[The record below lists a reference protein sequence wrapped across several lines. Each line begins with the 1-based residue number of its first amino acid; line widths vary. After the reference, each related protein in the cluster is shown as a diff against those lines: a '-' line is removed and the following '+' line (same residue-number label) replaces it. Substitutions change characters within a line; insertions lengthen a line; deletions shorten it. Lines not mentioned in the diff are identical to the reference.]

1 MPTMEVKYNFKFRV
15 NVSNDYY
22 VKKTDASACLSKD
35 GAKSIG
41 KVKMAFREQDVTVD
55 EFLQYALNGYAFCN
69 LFHFDTN
76 QSYWFETGNGQRYQ
90 TTPLYKNG
98 KNKGCMRIEFKSD
111 RFFIGAQTVFVD
123 IDLTRFELIPEYLA
137 CLTYKPTCVYMS
149 YSDKLEKD
157 KVTSRR
163 FRMVYVFDR
172 IMGKDDLNVISQTI
186 TDSIIRDTGESMKD
200 DCGRRVSQY
209 FNGVYGNEECYVSDC
224 IYSRLDFPDSLPEVE
239 VVMPEKPTKEKK
251 PEVEFDSQLLHDMG
265 TMDYETFMHYYSW
278 KYRYIYKTQ
287 KDEWIDGLYQL
298 TDDSYIQLWWVRE
311 RIKDGHHRRRT
322 LSKFACLRRL
332 MEPDID
338 QDTLLFNMF
347 VDLHRFIDNSDGIIT
362 IETLKR
368 RVKSV
373 VKMSQ
378 EELEDYCD
386 YEIGYWKE
394 HRPKFIYHPSAFNKT
409 QRMTGKITTAIR
421 YSEIDEKY
429 DRSKSVKE
437 NAEALDIPVRSLY
450 RYCHERG
457 IDTKPGKGKT
467 QAKQREVNRKAK
479 IDKKARF
486 MMLYNPS
493 LSAGENRKN
502 MLQEGLKLS
511 KNTIIKWSKDY
522 ISPDLFTFQPKP
534 LSQGNIDNGF
544 NLEITPLKPEPH
556 FDTSNDFNWQA
567 PRVHVSESLSR
578 FGQEEREYD
587 PNYAE
592 LEKIW
597 SKLCD

>member
-76 QSYWFETGNGQRYQ
+76 QKYWFETGNGQRYQ

-186 TDSIIRDTGESMKD
+186 TDSIIRDTGEPMKD
-200 DCGRRVSQY
+200 DCGTRVSQY

-421 YSEIDEKY
+421 YSEIDRKY
-429 DRSKSVKE
+429 DRTRSVKE

-450 RYCHERG
+450 RYCDERG
-457 IDTKPGKGKT
+457 IEKNPAKGMTYK
-467 QAKQREVNRKAK
+467 QQREANKEARN
-479 IDKKARF
+479 DKKARF
-486 MMLYNPS
+486 MLLYDPTLS
-493 LSAGENRKN
+493 LGKNREK
-502 MLQEGLKLS
+502 MMKEGLKLS
-511 KNTIIKWSKDY
+511 KNTIREWSKGYVSYDQ
-522 ISPDLFTFQPKP
+522 LLQ
-534 LSQGNIDNGF
+534 
-544 NLEITPLKPEPH
+544 PEPQATMDNA
-556 FDTSNDFNWQA
+556 FSWGSQNTYEPTFNYGQTGNTG
-567 PRVHVSESLSR
+567 
-578 FGQEEREYD
+578 FGVYD
-587 PNYAE
+587 DQWKDWYSYNGMN
-592 LEKIW
+592 L
-597 SKLCD
+597 

>member
-76 QSYWFETGNGQRYQ
+76 QKYWFETGNGQRYQ

-186 TDSIIRDTGESMKD
+186 TDSIIRDTGEPMKD
-200 DCGRRVSQY
+200 DCGTRVSQY

-265 TMDYETFMHYYSW
+265 TMDYETFMHYYSC
-278 KYRYIYKTQ
+278 KYRYTYKTQ

-421 YSEIDEKY
+421 YSEIDRKY
-429 DRSKSVKE
+429 DRTRSVKE

-450 RYCHERG
+450 RYCDERG
-457 IDTKPGKGKT
+457 IEKNPAKGMTYK
-467 QAKQREVNRKAK
+467 QQREANKEARN
-479 IDKKARF
+479 DKKARF
-486 MMLYNPS
+486 MLLYDPTLS
-493 LSAGENRKN
+493 LGKNREK
-502 MLQEGLKLS
+502 MMKEGLKLS
-511 KNTIIKWSKDY
+511 KNTIREWSKGYVSYDQ
-522 ISPDLFTFQPKP
+522 LLQ
-534 LSQGNIDNGF
+534 
-544 NLEITPLKPEPH
+544 PEPQATMDNA
-556 FDTSNDFNWQA
+556 FSWGSQNTYEPTFNYGQTGNTG
-567 PRVHVSESLSR
+567 
-578 FGQEEREYD
+578 FGVYD
-587 PNYAE
+587 DQWKDWYSYNGMN
-592 LEKIW
+592 L
-597 SKLCD
+597 

>member
-172 IMGKDDLNVISQTI
+172 IMGKDDLNVISRTI
-186 TDSIIRDTGESMKD
+186 TDSIIRDTGEPMKD
-200 DCGRRVSQY
+200 DCGTRVSQY

-409 QRMTGKITTAIR
+409 QRMTGKITTVIR
-421 YSEIDEKY
+421 YSEIDGKY
-429 DRSKSVKE
+429 DRTRSVKE
-437 NAEALDIPVRSLY
+437 NAETLNIPERSLY
-450 RYCHERG
+450 RYCQERG
-457 IDTKPGKGKT
+457 IEKNPAKGMTYK
-467 QAKQREVNRKAK
+467 QQREANKEARN
-479 IDKKARF
+479 DKKARF
-486 MMLYNPS
+486 MLLYDPTLS
-493 LSAGENRKN
+493 LGKNREK
-502 MLQEGLKLS
+502 MMKEGLKLS
-511 KNTIIKWSKDY
+511 KNTIREWSKGYVSHDQ
-522 ISPDLFTFQPKP
+522 LLQ
-534 LSQGNIDNGF
+534 
-544 NLEITPLKPEPH
+544 PEPQATMDNA
-556 FDTSNDFNWQA
+556 FSWGSQNTYEPTFNSGQTGNTG
-567 PRVHVSESLSR
+567 
-578 FGQEEREYD
+578 FGVYD
-587 PNYAE
+587 DQWKDWYSYNGMN
-592 LEKIW
+592 L
-597 SKLCD
+597 

>member
-186 TDSIIRDTGESMKD
+186 TDSIIRDTGEPMKD
-200 DCGRRVSQY
+200 DCGTRVSQY

-311 RIKDGHHRRRT
+311 RITDGHHRRRT

-332 MEPDID
+332 MKPDID
-338 QDTLLFNMF
+338 PDTLLFNMY

-378 EELEDYCD
+378 EELMKYCD

-394 HRPKFIYHPSAFNKT
+394 HRPKLIYHPSVCYKT
-409 QRMTGKITTAIR
+409 QWMTGRITTSIR
-421 YSEIDEKY
+421 YSEIDGKY
-429 DRSKSVKE
+429 DRTRSVRE
-437 NAEALDIPVRSLY
+437 NAEALEIPVRSLY
-450 RYCHERG
+450 RYCQDRG
-457 IDTKPGKGKT
+457 IDTNPGKGMT
-467 QAKQREVNRKAK
+467 YAQQREANREARLE
-479 IDKKARF
+479 KKARF
-486 MMLYNPS
+486 MILYDPS
-493 LSAGENRKN
+493 LSLGQNREK
-502 MLQEGLKLS
+502 MMKEGLKLS
-511 KNTIIKWSKDY
+511 KNTIRKWSKGYVRYDQ
-522 ISPDLFTFQPKP
+522 LLQ
-534 LSQGNIDNGF
+534 
-544 NLEITPLKPEPH
+544 PEPQATMDNA
-556 FDTSNDFNWQA
+556 FSWESQNTYEPTFNSGQTGNTG
-567 PRVHVSESLSR
+567 
-578 FGQEEREYD
+578 FGVYD
-587 PNYAE
+587 DQWKDWYSYNGMN
-592 LEKIW
+592 L
-597 SKLCD
+597 

>member
-1 MPTMEVKYNFKFRV
+1 MPTMEVKYNFEFRV

-186 TDSIIRDTGESMKD
+186 TDSIIRDTGEPMKD
-200 DCGRRVSQY
+200 DCGTRVSQY

-265 TMDYETFMHYYSW
+265 MMDYETFMHYYSW

-421 YSEIDEKY
+421 YSEIDGKY
-429 DRSKSVKE
+429 DRTRSVKE

-450 RYCHERG
+450 RYCDERG
-457 IDTKPGKGKT
+457 IEKNPAKGMTYK
-467 QAKQREVNRKAK
+467 QQREANKEARN
-479 IDKKARF
+479 DKKARF
-486 MMLYNPS
+486 MLLYDPTLS
-493 LSAGENRKN
+493 LGKNREK
-502 MLQEGLKLS
+502 MMKEGLKLS
-511 KNTIIKWSKDY
+511 KNTIREWSKGYVSHDQ
-522 ISPDLFTFQPKP
+522 LLQ
-534 LSQGNIDNGF
+534 
-544 NLEITPLKPEPH
+544 PEPQATMDNA
-556 FDTSNDFNWQA
+556 FSWGSQNTYEPTFNSGQTGNTG
-567 PRVHVSESLSR
+567 
-578 FGQEEREYD
+578 FGVYD
-587 PNYAE
+587 DQWKDWYSYNGMN
-592 LEKIW
+592 
-597 SKLCD
+597 

>member
-172 IMGKDDLNVISQTI
+172 IMGKDDLNVISRTI
-186 TDSIIRDTGESMKD
+186 TDSIIRDTGVPMKD
-200 DCGRRVSQY
+200 DCGTRVSQY

-265 TMDYETFMHYYSW
+265 TRDYETFMHYYSW

-409 QRMTGKITTAIR
+409 QRMTGKITTVIR
-421 YSEIDEKY
+421 YSEIDGKY
-429 DRSKSVKE
+429 DRTRSVKE
-437 NAEALDIPVRSLY
+437 NAETLNIPERSLY
-450 RYCHERG
+450 RYCQERG
-457 IDTKPGKGKT
+457 IEKNPAKGMTYK
-467 QAKQREVNRKAK
+467 QQREANKEARN
-479 IDKKARF
+479 DKKARF
-486 MMLYNPS
+486 MLLYDPTLS
-493 LSAGENRKN
+493 LGKNREK
-502 MLQEGLKLS
+502 MMKEGLKLS
-511 KNTIIKWSKDY
+511 KNTIREWSKGYVSHDQ
-522 ISPDLFTFQPKP
+522 LLQ
-534 LSQGNIDNGF
+534 
-544 NLEITPLKPEPH
+544 PEPQATMDNA
-556 FDTSNDFNWQA
+556 FSWGSQNTYEPTFNSGQTGNTG
-567 PRVHVSESLSR
+567 
-578 FGQEEREYD
+578 FGVYD
-587 PNYAE
+587 DQWKDWYSYNGMN
-592 LEKIW
+592 L
-597 SKLCD
+597 

>member
-1 MPTMEVKYNFKFRV
+1 MEVKYNFKFRV

-186 TDSIIRDTGESMKD
+186 TDSIIRDTGEPMKD
-200 DCGRRVSQY
+200 DCGTRVSQY

-298 TDDSYIQLWWVRE
+298 TDDNYIQLWWVRE

-338 QDTLLFNMF
+338 QDTCCSICLWT
-347 VDLHRFIDNSDGIIT
+347 FI
-362 IETLKR
+362 
-368 RVKSV
+368 
-373 VKMSQ
+373 
-378 EELEDYCD
+378 
-386 YEIGYWKE
+386 
-394 HRPKFIYHPSAFNKT
+394 
-409 QRMTGKITTAIR
+409 
-421 YSEIDEKY
+421 
-429 DRSKSVKE
+429 
-437 NAEALDIPVRSLY
+437 
-450 RYCHERG
+450 
-457 IDTKPGKGKT
+457 
-467 QAKQREVNRKAK
+467 
-479 IDKKARF
+479 
-486 MMLYNPS
+486 
-493 LSAGENRKN
+493 
-502 MLQEGLKLS
+502 
-511 KNTIIKWSKDY
+511 
-522 ISPDLFTFQPKP
+522 
-534 LSQGNIDNGF
+534 
-544 NLEITPLKPEPH
+544 
-556 FDTSNDFNWQA
+556 
-567 PRVHVSESLSR
+567 VS
-578 FGQEEREYD
+578 
-587 PNYAE
+587 
-592 LEKIW
+592 
-597 SKLCD
+597 

>member
-186 TDSIIRDTGESMKD
+186 TDSIIRDTGEPMKD
-200 DCGRRVSQY
+200 DCGTRVSQY

-409 QRMTGKITTAIR
+409 QRMTGKITTVIR
-421 YSEIDEKY
+421 YREIDGKY
-429 DRSKSVKE
+429 DRTRSVRE
-437 NAEALDIPVRSLY
+437 NAETLEIPVRSLY
-450 RYCHERG
+450 RYCNERG
-457 IDTKPGKGKT
+457 IDTNPGKGMT
-467 QAKQREVNRKAK
+467 YAQQREANREARL
-479 IDKKARF
+479 DKKARF
-486 MMLYNPS
+486 MMLYDPTLS
-493 LSAGENRKN
+493 LGKNREK
-502 MLQEGLKLS
+502 MMKEGLKLS
-511 KNTIIKWSKDY
+511 KNTIREWSKGYVSHDQ
-522 ISPDLFTFQPKP
+522 LLQ
-534 LSQGNIDNGF
+534 
-544 NLEITPLKPEPH
+544 PEPQATMDNA
-556 FDTSNDFNWQA
+556 FSWGSQNTYEPTFNSGQTGNTG
-567 PRVHVSESLSR
+567 
-578 FGQEEREYD
+578 FGVYD
-587 PNYAE
+587 DQWKDWYSYNGMN
-592 LEKIW
+592 L
-597 SKLCD
+597 

>member
-172 IMGKDDLNVISQTI
+172 IMGKDDLNVISRTI
-186 TDSIIRDTGESMKD
+186 TDSIIRDTGEPMKD
-200 DCGRRVSQY
+200 DCGTRVSQY

-239 VVMPEKPTKEKK
+239 VVMPDKPTNEKK

-409 QRMTGKITTAIR
+409 QRMTGKITTVIR
-421 YSEIDEKY
+421 YSEIDGKY
-429 DRSKSVKE
+429 DRTRSVRE
-437 NAEALDIPVRSLY
+437 NAEALEIPVRSLY
-450 RYCHERG
+450 RYCQERG
-457 IDTKPGKGKT
+457 IDTNPGKGMTYK
-467 QAKQREVNRKAK
+467 QQREANKEARN
-479 IDKKARF
+479 DKKARF
-486 MMLYNPS
+486 MLLYDPTLS
-493 LSAGENRKN
+493 LGKNREK
-502 MLQEGLKLS
+502 MMKEGLKLS
-511 KNTIIKWSKDY
+511 KNTIREWSKGYVSHDQ
-522 ISPDLFTFQPKP
+522 LLQ
-534 LSQGNIDNGF
+534 
-544 NLEITPLKPEPH
+544 PEPQATMDNA
-556 FDTSNDFNWQA
+556 FSWGSQNTYEPTFNSGQTGNTG
-567 PRVHVSESLSR
+567 
-578 FGQEEREYD
+578 FGVYD
-587 PNYAE
+587 DQWKDWYSYNGMN
-592 LEKIW
+592 L
-597 SKLCD
+597 

>member
-186 TDSIIRDTGESMKD
+186 TDSIIKDTGEPMKD
-200 DCGRRVSQY
+200 DCGTRVSQY

-378 EELEDYCD
+378 EELGDYCD

-421 YSEIDEKY
+421 YSEIDGKY
-429 DRSKSVKE
+429 DRTRSVKE
-437 NAEALDIPVRSLY
+437 NAETLNIPERSLY
-450 RYCHERG
+450 RYCQERG
-457 IDTKPGKGKT
+457 IEKNPAKGMTYK
-467 QAKQREVNRKAK
+467 QQREANKEARN
-479 IDKKARF
+479 DKKARF
-486 MMLYNPS
+486 MLLYDPTLS
-493 LSAGENRKN
+493 LGKNREK
-502 MLQEGLKLS
+502 MMKEGLKLS
-511 KNTIIKWSKDY
+511 KNTIREWSKGYVSHDQ
-522 ISPDLFTFQPKP
+522 LLQPEP
-534 LSQGNIDNGF
+534 QATIDNVFSWGYQNTYQPTF
-544 NLEITPLKPEPH
+544 NTGQ
-556 FDTSNDFNWQA
+556 TGNAS
-567 PRVHVSESLSR
+567 
-578 FGQEEREYD
+578 FGQYD
-587 PNYAE
+587 NQWKDWYSYNGMN
-592 LEKIW
+592 L
-597 SKLCD
+597 

>member
-186 TDSIIRDTGESMKD
+186 TDSIIRDTGEPMKD
-200 DCGRRVSQY
+200 DCGTRVSQY

-394 HRPKFIYHPSAFNKT
+394 HRPKFIYHPSACNKT
-409 QRMTGKITTAIR
+409 QWMTGRITTSIR
-421 YSEIDEKY
+421 YSEIDGKY
-429 DRSKSVKE
+429 DRTRSVKE

-450 RYCHERG
+450 RYCDERG
-457 IDTKPGKGKT
+457 IEKNPAKGMTYK
-467 QAKQREVNRKAK
+467 QQREANKEARN
-479 IDKKARF
+479 DKKARF
-486 MMLYNPS
+486 MLLYDPTLS
-493 LSAGENRKN
+493 LGKNREK
-502 MLQEGLKLS
+502 MMKEGLKLS
-511 KNTIIKWSKDY
+511 KNTIREWSKGYVSYDQ
-522 ISPDLFTFQPKP
+522 LLQ
-534 LSQGNIDNGF
+534 
-544 NLEITPLKPEPH
+544 PEPQATMDNA
-556 FDTSNDFNWQA
+556 FSWGSQNTYEPTFNSGQTGNTG
-567 PRVHVSESLSR
+567 
-578 FGQEEREYD
+578 FGVYD
-587 PNYAE
+587 DQWKDWYSYNGMN
-592 LEKIW
+592 
-597 SKLCD
+597 

>member
-186 TDSIIRDTGESMKD
+186 TDSIIRDTGEPMKD
-200 DCGRRVSQY
+200 DCGTRVSQY

-394 HRPKFIYHPSAFNKT
+394 HRPKFIYHPSVCNKT
-409 QRMTGKITTAIR
+409 QWMTGRITTSIR
-421 YSEIDEKY
+421 YSEIDGKY
-429 DRSKSVKE
+429 DRTRSVRE
-437 NAEALDIPVRSLY
+437 NAETLEIPVRSLY
-450 RYCHERG
+450 RYCQDRG
-457 IDTKPGKGKT
+457 IDTNPGKGMT
-467 QAKQREVNRKAK
+467 YAQQREANREARL
-479 IDKKARF
+479 DKKARF
-486 MMLYNPS
+486 MMLYDPTLS
-493 LSAGENRKN
+493 LGKNREK
-502 MLQEGLKLS
+502 MMKEGLKLS
-511 KNTIIKWSKDY
+511 KNTIREWSKGYVSHDQ
-522 ISPDLFTFQPKP
+522 LLQ
-534 LSQGNIDNGF
+534 
-544 NLEITPLKPEPH
+544 PEPQATMDNA
-556 FDTSNDFNWQA
+556 FSWGSQNTYEPTFNSGQTGNTG
-567 PRVHVSESLSR
+567 
-578 FGQEEREYD
+578 FGVYD
-587 PNYAE
+587 DQWKDWYSYNGMN
-592 LEKIW
+592 L
-597 SKLCD
+597 

>member
-1 MPTMEVKYNFKFRV
+1 MEVKYNFEFRV

-186 TDSIIRDTGESMKD
+186 TDSIIRDTGEPMKD
-200 DCGRRVSQY
+200 DCGTRVSQY

-265 TMDYETFMHYYSW
+265 MMDYETFMHYYSW

-421 YSEIDEKY
+421 YSEIDGKY
-429 DRSKSVKE
+429 DRTRSVKE

-450 RYCHERG
+450 RYCDERG
-457 IDTKPGKGKT
+457 IEKNPAKGMTYK
-467 QAKQREVNRKAK
+467 QQREANKEARN
-479 IDKKARF
+479 DKKARF
-486 MMLYNPS
+486 MLLYDPTLS
-493 LSAGENRKN
+493 LGKNREK
-502 MLQEGLKLS
+502 MMKEGLKLS
-511 KNTIIKWSKDY
+511 KNTIREWSKGYVSHDQ
-522 ISPDLFTFQPKP
+522 LLQ
-534 LSQGNIDNGF
+534 
-544 NLEITPLKPEPH
+544 PEPQATMDNA
-556 FDTSNDFNWQA
+556 FSWGSQNTYEPTFNSGQTGNTG
-567 PRVHVSESLSR
+567 
-578 FGQEEREYD
+578 FGVYD
-587 PNYAE
+587 DQWKDWYSYNGMN
-592 LEKIW
+592 
-597 SKLCD
+597 

>member
-41 KVKMAFREQDVTVD
+41 KVKMAFREQVVTVD

-186 TDSIIRDTGESMKD
+186 TDSIIRDTGEPMKD
-200 DCGRRVSQY
+200 DCGTRVSQY

-421 YSEIDEKY
+421 YSEIDGKY
-429 DRSKSVKE
+429 DRTRSVKE

-450 RYCHERG
+450 RYCDERG
-457 IDTKPGKGKT
+457 IEKNPAKGMTYK
-467 QAKQREVNRKAK
+467 QQREVNREARL
-479 IDKKARF
+479 DKKARF
-486 MMLYNPS
+486 MMLYDPS
-493 LSAGENRKN
+493 LSLGQNREK
-502 MLQEGLKLS
+502 MMKEGLKLS
-511 KNTIIKWSKDY
+511 KNTIREWSKGYVSHDQLLQSEPQATMDNAFSWGSQNTY
-522 ISPDLFTFQPKP
+522 EPTFNTGQT
-534 LSQGNIDNGF
+534 GNTGFGVYDDQWKDWYSYNGM
-544 NLEITPLKPEPH
+544 N
-556 FDTSNDFNWQA
+556 
-567 PRVHVSESLSR
+567 
-578 FGQEEREYD
+578 
-587 PNYAE
+587 
-592 LEKIW
+592 
-597 SKLCD
+597 

>member
-1 MPTMEVKYNFKFRV
+1 MPTMEVKCNFKFRV

-41 KVKMAFREQDVTVD
+41 KVKMAFREQVVTVD

-172 IMGKDDLNVISQTI
+172 IMGKDDLNVISRTI
-186 TDSIIRDTGESMKD
+186 TDSIIRDTGEPMKD
-200 DCGRRVSQY
+200 DCGTRVSQY

-409 QRMTGKITTAIR
+409 QRMTGKITTVIR
-421 YSEIDEKY
+421 YSEIDGKY
-429 DRSKSVKE
+429 DRTRSVKE
-437 NAEALDIPVRSLY
+437 NAETLNIPERSLY
-450 RYCHERG
+450 RYCQERG
-457 IDTKPGKGKT
+457 IEKNPAKGMTYK
-467 QAKQREVNRKAK
+467 QQREANREARL
-479 IDKKARF
+479 DKKARF
-486 MMLYNPS
+486 VMLYDPS
-493 LSAGENRKN
+493 LSLGQNREK
-502 MLQEGLKLS
+502 MMKEGLKLS
-511 KNTIIKWSKDY
+511 KNTIREWSKGYVSHDQ
-522 ISPDLFTFQPKP
+522 LLQPEP
-534 LSQGNIDNGF
+534 QATIDNVFSWGYQNTYQPTF
-544 NLEITPLKPEPH
+544 NTGQ
-556 FDTSNDFNWQA
+556 TGNAN
-567 PRVHVSESLSR
+567 
-578 FGQEEREYD
+578 FGQYD
-587 PNYAE
+587 NQWKDWYSYNGMN
-592 LEKIW
+592 L
-597 SKLCD
+597 

>member
-186 TDSIIRDTGESMKD
+186 TDSIIKDTGEPMKD
-200 DCGRRVSQY
+200 DCGTRVSQY

-265 TMDYETFMHYYSW
+265 SMDYETFMHYNSW

-287 KDEWIDGLYQL
+287 RDEWIDGLYQL

-394 HRPKFIYHPSAFNKT
+394 HRPKFIYHLSAFNKT

-421 YSEIDEKY
+421 YSEIDGKY
-429 DRSKSVKE
+429 DQTRSVKE

-450 RYCHERG
+450 RYCDERG
-457 IDTKPGKGKT
+457 IEKNPAKGMTYK
-467 QAKQREVNRKAK
+467 QQREANKEARN
-479 IDKKARF
+479 DKKARF
-486 MMLYNPS
+486 MLLYDPTLS
-493 LSAGENRKN
+493 LGKNREK
-502 MLQEGLKLS
+502 MMKEGLKLS
-511 KNTIIKWSKDY
+511 KNTIREWSKGYVSYDQ
-522 ISPDLFTFQPKP
+522 LLQ
-534 LSQGNIDNGF
+534 
-544 NLEITPLKPEPH
+544 PEPQSTMDNA
-556 FDTSNDFNWQA
+556 FSWGSQNTYEPTFNSGQTGNTG
-567 PRVHVSESLSR
+567 
-578 FGQEEREYD
+578 FGVYD
-587 PNYAE
+587 DQWKDWYSYNGMN
-592 LEKIW
+592 L
-597 SKLCD
+597 

>member
-1 MPTMEVKYNFKFRV
+1 MEVKYNFKFRV

-76 QSYWFETGNGQRYQ
+76 QKYWFETGNGQRYQ

-111 RFFIGAQTVFVD
+111 RFFSGAQTVFVD

-172 IMGKDDLNVISQTI
+172 IMGKDDLNVISRTI
-186 TDSIIRDTGESMKD
+186 TDSIIRDTGEPMKD
-200 DCGRRVSQY
+200 DCGTRVSQY

-338 QDTLLFNMF
+338 QETLLFNMF
-347 VDLHRFIDNSDGIIT
+347 VDLHRLPQFGIR
-362 IETLKR
+362 L
-368 RVKSV
+368 
-373 VKMSQ
+373 
-378 EELEDYCD
+378 L
-386 YEIGYWKE
+386 
-394 HRPKFIYHPSAFNKT
+394 P
-409 QRMTGKITTAIR
+409 
-421 YSEIDEKY
+421 
-429 DRSKSVKE
+429 
-437 NAEALDIPVRSLY
+437 
-450 RYCHERG
+450 
-457 IDTKPGKGKT
+457 
-467 QAKQREVNRKAK
+467 NRK
-479 IDKKARF
+479 
-486 MMLYNPS
+486 L
-493 LSAGENRKN
+493 L
-502 MLQEGLKLS
+502 
-511 KNTIIKWSKDY
+511 
-522 ISPDLFTFQPKP
+522 
-534 LSQGNIDNGF
+534 
-544 NLEITPLKPEPH
+544 
-556 FDTSNDFNWQA
+556 
-567 PRVHVSESLSR
+567 
-578 FGQEEREYD
+578 
-587 PNYAE
+587 
-592 LEKIW
+592 
-597 SKLCD
+597 

>member
-186 TDSIIRDTGESMKD
+186 TDSIIKDTGEPMKD
-200 DCGRRVSQY
+200 DCGTRVSQY

-409 QRMTGKITTAIR
+409 QRMTGKITTVIR
-421 YSEIDEKY
+421 YSEIDGKY
-429 DRSKSVKE
+429 DRTRSVKE
-437 NAEALDIPVRSLY
+437 NAETLNIPERSLY
-450 RYCHERG
+450 RYCQERG
-457 IDTKPGKGKT
+457 IEKNPAKGMTYK
-467 QAKQREVNRKAK
+467 QQREANKEARN
-479 IDKKARF
+479 DKKARF
-486 MMLYNPS
+486 MLLYDPTLS
-493 LSAGENRKN
+493 LGKNREK
-502 MLQEGLKLS
+502 MMKEGLKLS
-511 KNTIIKWSKDY
+511 KNTIREWSKGYVSHDQ
-522 ISPDLFTFQPKP
+522 LLQ
-534 LSQGNIDNGF
+534 
-544 NLEITPLKPEPH
+544 PEPQATMDNA
-556 FDTSNDFNWQA
+556 FSWGSQNTYEPTFNSGQTGNTG
-567 PRVHVSESLSR
+567 
-578 FGQEEREYD
+578 FGVYD
-587 PNYAE
+587 DQWKDWYSYNGMN
-592 LEKIW
+592 L
-597 SKLCD
+597 

>member
-200 DCGRRVSQY
+200 DCGTRVSQY

-332 MEPDID
+332 MEPDITP
-338 QDTLLFNMF
+338 DTLLFDMY
-347 VDLHRFIDNSDGIIT
+347 VDCHRFIDNSDGIIT
-362 IETLKR
+362 METMKR

-373 VKMSQ
+373 MRMSQ
-378 EELEDYCD
+378 EDLREYCD

-394 HRPKFIYHPSAFNKT
+394 HRPKFIYHPSANKT
-409 QRMTGKITTAIR
+409 QWLTGKITTAIR
-421 YSEIDEKY
+421 YSEIDGKY

-437 NAEALDIPVRSLY
+437 NAEALGIPVRSLY
-450 RYCHERG
+450 RYCHERR

-467 QAKQREVNRKAK
+467 LAEQREVNRKAK
-479 IDKKARF
+479 VDKKARF

-502 MLQEGLKLS
+502 MLREGLKLS

-534 LSQGNIDNGF
+534 LSQGNIDNDF

-556 FDTSNDFNWQA
+556 YDTSNDFNWQA

-597 SKLCD
+597 NKLCD

>member
-172 IMGKDDLNVISQTI
+172 IMGKDDLDVISRTI
-186 TDSIIRDTGESMKD
+186 TDSIIRDTGEPMKD
-200 DCGRRVSQY
+200 DCGTRVSQY

-409 QRMTGKITTAIR
+409 QRMTGKITTVIR
-421 YSEIDEKY
+421 YSEIDGKY
-429 DRSKSVKE
+429 DRTRPVKE
-437 NAEALDIPVRSLY
+437 NAETLNIPERSLY
-450 RYCHERG
+450 RYCQERG
-457 IDTKPGKGKT
+457 IEKNPAKGMTYK
-467 QAKQREVNRKAK
+467 QQREANKEARN
-479 IDKKARF
+479 DKKARF
-486 MMLYNPS
+486 MLLYDPTLS
-493 LSAGENRKN
+493 LGKNREK
-502 MLQEGLKLS
+502 MMKEGLKLS
-511 KNTIIKWSKDY
+511 KNTIREWSKGYVSHDQ
-522 ISPDLFTFQPKP
+522 LLQ
-534 LSQGNIDNGF
+534 
-544 NLEITPLKPEPH
+544 PEPQATMDNA
-556 FDTSNDFNWQA
+556 FSWGSQNTYEPTFNSGQTGNTG
-567 PRVHVSESLSR
+567 
-578 FGQEEREYD
+578 FGVYD
-587 PNYAE
+587 DQWKDWYSYNGMN
-592 LEKIW
+592 L
-597 SKLCD
+597 

>member
-1 MPTMEVKYNFKFRV
+1 
-15 NVSNDYY
+15 
-22 VKKTDASACLSKD
+22 
-35 GAKSIG
+35 
-41 KVKMAFREQDVTVD
+41 
-55 EFLQYALNGYAFCN
+55 
-69 LFHFDTN
+69 
-76 QSYWFETGNGQRYQ
+76 
-90 TTPLYKNG
+90 
-98 KNKGCMRIEFKSD
+98 MRIEFKSD

-186 TDSIIRDTGESMKD
+186 TDSIIRDTGEPMKD
-200 DCGRRVSQY
+200 DCGTRVSQY

-394 HRPKFIYHPSAFNKT
+394 HRPKFIYHPSVCNKT
-409 QRMTGKITTAIR
+409 QWMTGRITTSIR
-421 YSEIDEKY
+421 YSEIDGKY
-429 DRSKSVKE
+429 DRTKSVKE

-450 RYCHERG
+450 RYCDERG
-457 IDTKPGKGKT
+457 IEKNPAKGMTYK
-467 QAKQREVNRKAK
+467 QQREANKEARN
-479 IDKKARF
+479 DKKARF
-486 MMLYNPS
+486 MLLYDPTLS
-493 LSAGENRKN
+493 LGKNREK
-502 MLQEGLKLS
+502 MMKEGLKLS
-511 KNTIIKWSKDY
+511 KNTIREWSKGYVSYDQ
-522 ISPDLFTFQPKP
+522 LLQ
-534 LSQGNIDNGF
+534 
-544 NLEITPLKPEPH
+544 PEPQATMDNA
-556 FDTSNDFNWQA
+556 FSWGYQNTYQPTFNTGQTGNTG
-567 PRVHVSESLSR
+567 
-578 FGQEEREYD
+578 FGQYD
-587 PNYAE
+587 NQWKDWYSYNGMN
-592 LEKIW
+592 L
-597 SKLCD
+597 

>member
-186 TDSIIRDTGESMKD
+186 TDSIIRDTGEPMKD
-200 DCGRRVSQY
+200 DCGTRVSQY

-378 EELEDYCD
+378 EDLREYCD

-394 HRPKFIYHPSAFNKT
+394 HRPKFIYHPSANKT
-409 QRMTGKITTAIR
+409 QWLTGKITTAIR
-421 YSEIDEKY
+421 YSEIDGKY

-437 NAEALDIPVRSLY
+437 NAEALGIPVRSLY
-450 RYCHERG
+450 RYCHERR

-467 QAKQREVNRKAK
+467 LAEQREVNRKAK
-479 IDKKARF
+479 VDKKARF

-502 MLQEGLKLS
+502 MLREGLKLS

-534 LSQGNIDNGF
+534 LSQGNIDNDF

-556 FDTSNDFNWQA
+556 YDTSNDFNWQA

-597 SKLCD
+597 NKLCD